1 MLTPEEY
8 KLAWIIYGV
17 ASLVVV
23 MCFWGLTRWIPLR
36 PLRLLLRGLVAVIL
50 FTPVDIPPVDSE
62 WAPAV
67 AATFFGVLT
76 QDNFLPLVGPSYF
89 FACAGLLVL
98 VVLDALM
105 FGLTDKK
112 AK

>member
-8 KLAWIIYGV
+8 TLAWTIYGV
-17 ASLVVV
+17 ASAVVV
-23 MCFWGLTRWIPLR
+23 LCFWGLTRWVPLR
-36 PLRLLLRGLVAVIL
+36 PLRLLLRGLVAVTL
-50 FTPVDIPPVDSE
+50 LTPVDIPPADSE

-67 AATFFGVLT
+67 AAAFFGAVS
-76 QDNFLPLVGPSYF
+76 QENFLPLVGPAYF

-98 VVLDALM
+98 VIFDALL
-105 FGLTDKK
+105 FGISDKK

>member
-1 MLTPEEY
+1 MLTTEEY
-8 KLAWIIYGV
+8 KLAWMVYAG

-23 MCFWGLTRWIPLR
+23 MCFWGLTRWVPLR
-36 PLRLLLRGLVAVIL
+36 PVRLLLRGLVALIL
-50 FTPVDIPPVDSE
+50 LTPVDIPPADGE
-62 WAPAV
+62 WAPAI
-67 AATFFGVLT
+67 AAAFFGVMT
-76 QDNFLPLVGPSYF
+76 HDNFLPLVGPSYF
-89 FACAGLLVL
+89 FGFVGLMVL